1 MGSKFFDPL
10 KSLLLDLENKGLP
23 IENIILDFGMVRGIS
38 YYTGMIFELTCGN
51 DSISLGGGGRYDK
64 LAVNLG
70 GSNSNA
76 LGFAYNIDAISEA
89 IK

>member
-1 MGSKFFDPL
+1 
-10 KSLLLDLENKGLP
+10 
-23 IENIILDFGMVRGIS
+23 
-38 YYTGMIFELTCGN
+38 MIFELTSEN

-64 LAVNLG
+64 LAENLG
-70 GSNSNA
+70 GANSNA

>member
-1 MGSKFFDPL
+1 
-10 KSLLLDLENKGLP
+10 
-23 IENIILDFGMVRGIS
+23 MVRGIS
-38 YYTGMIFELTCGN
+38 YYTGMIFELTSGN

-64 LAVNLG
+64 LAANLG
-70 GSNSNA
+70 GTNSNA